1 MIILDVNLIFGIVLK
16 GSVIIIGAGPG
27 LGSSLAR
34 KFAKEGHHVFAV
46 RRERHTQELNSLCDE
61 IKDSGGLA
69 TAMPADARD
78 EEQVKNLFSEISKS
92 GSIDCLVFNIGANV
106 FFPIEETTSRV
117 FRKVWEMATFAGFLA
132 GREAA
137 KHMKDKGT
145 IIFTGATASKRGGSG
160 FAAFSSAKFGL
171 RALAQSLARELG
183 PKGIHVAHTI
193 IDGAIDHPWIKE
205 NFPDTYKLKEVDGIL
220 NPDHIAEA
228 YYNLHLQEK
237 TAWTHELDLRPYMEK
252 F

>member
-1 MIILDVNLIFGIVLK
+1 MK
-16 GSVIIIGAGPG
+16 GSVIVIGAGPG

-34 KFAKEGHHVFAV
+34 KFAKEDHHVFVV
-46 RRERHTQELNSLCDE
+46 RRERHSEELNSLCDE
-61 IKDSGGLA
+61 IKEFGGSA
-69 TAMPADARD
+69 TAIPSDARE
-78 EEQVKNLFSEISKS
+78 EEQVISLFSEVAKS
-92 GSIDCLVFNIGANV
+92 GPIDCVVFNIGANV
-106 FFPIEETTSRV
+106 FFSIEETTSRV
-117 FRKVWEMATFAGFLA
+117 FRKIWEMGTFAGFLV

-145 IIFTGATASKRGGSG
+145 IIFTGATASMRGGSG

-171 RALAQSLARELG
+171 RAVAQSLARELG

-205 NFPDTYKLKEVDGIL
+205 NFPDIYKLKEVDGIL
-220 NPDHIAEA
+220 NPDDIAEA

>member
-1 MIILDVNLIFGIVLK
+1 MK

-34 KFAKEGHHVFAV
+34 RFAKEGHHVFIV
-46 RRERHTQELNSLCDE
+46 RRERHSEELNLLCNE
-61 IKDSGGLA
+61 IKESGGSA
-69 TAMPADARD
+69 TAIPSDARE
-78 EEQVKNLFSEISKS
+78 EEQVISLFSEVAKS
-92 GSIDCLVFNIGANV
+92 GPIDCVVFNIGANV
-106 FFPIEETTSRV
+106 FFSIEETTSRV
-117 FRKVWEMATFAGFLA
+117 FRKIWEMGTFAGFLV

-145 IIFTGATASKRGGSG
+145 IIFTGATASMRGGSG

-171 RALAQSLARELG
+171 RAVAQSLARELG

-205 NFPDTYKLKEVDGIL
+205 NFPDIYKLKEVDGIL

>member
-1 MIILDVNLIFGIVLK
+1 LK

-46 RRERHTQELNSLCDE
+46 RRERHFEELNLLCNE
-61 IKDSGGLA
+61 IKESGGSA
-69 TAMPADARD
+69 TAIPSDARE
-78 EEQVKNLFSEISKS
+78 EEQVISLFSEVAKS
-92 GSIDCLVFNIGANV
+92 GPIDCVVFNIGANV
-106 FFPIEETTSRV
+106 FFSIEETTSRV
-117 FRKVWEMATFAGFLA
+117 FRKIWEMGTFAGFLV

-137 KHMKDKGT
+137 RHMKDKGT
-145 IIFTGATASKRGGSG
+145 IIFTGATASIRGGSG
-160 FAAFSSAKFGL
+160 FTAFSSAKFGL
-171 RALAQSLARELG
+171 RAVAQSLARELG

-205 NFPDTYKLKEVDGIL
+205 NFPDIYKLKEVDGIL

>member
-1 MIILDVNLIFGIVLK
+1 MK

-34 KFAKEGHHVFAV
+34 KFAKEDHHVFVV
-46 RRERHTQELNSLCDE
+46 RRERHSEELNSLCDE
-61 IKDSGGLA
+61 IKEFGGSA
-69 TAMPADARD
+69 TAIPSDARE
-78 EEQVKNLFSEISKS
+78 EEQVISLFSEVAKS
-92 GSIDCLVFNIGANV
+92 GPIDCVVFNIGANV
-106 FFPIEETTSRV
+106 FFSIEETTSRV
-117 FRKVWEMATFAGFLA
+117 FRKIWEMGTFAGFLV

-145 IIFTGATASKRGGSG
+145 IIFTGATASMRGGSG

-171 RALAQSLARELG
+171 RAVAQSLARELG
-183 PKGIHVAHTI
+183 PKGIHVAHTV

-205 NFPDTYKLKEVDGIL
+205 NFPDIYKLKEVDGIL
-220 NPDHIAEA
+220 NPDDIAEA

>member
-1 MIILDVNLIFGIVLK
+1 MK

-27 LGSSLAR
+27 LGSSIAR

-46 RRERHTQELNSLCDE
+46 RRERHTQELNSLCGE

-137 KHMKDKGT
+137 KRMKDKGT

-228 YYNLHLQEK
+228 YYNLHLQKK

>member
-1 MIILDVNLIFGIVLK
+1 MK
-16 GSVIIIGAGPG
+16 GSVIIIGTGPG

-46 RRERHTQELNSLCDE
+46 RRERHSEELNSLCDE
-61 IKDSGGLA
+61 IKESGGSA
-69 TAMPADARD
+69 TAIPSDARE
-78 EEQVKNLFSEISKS
+78 EEQVISLFSEVAKS
-92 GSIDCLVFNIGANV
+92 GPIDCVIFNIGANV
-106 FFPIEETTSRV
+106 FFSIEETTSRV
-117 FRKVWEMATFAGFLA
+117 FRKIWEMGTFAGFLV

-145 IIFTGATASKRGGSG
+145 IIFTGATASMRGGAG

-171 RALAQSLARELG
+171 RAVAQSLARELG
-183 PKGIHVAHTI
+183 PKGIHVAHTV

-205 NFPDTYKLKEVDGIL
+205 NFPDIYKLKEVDGIL
-220 NPDHIAEA
+220 KPDDIAEA

>member
-1 MIILDVNLIFGIVLK
+1 MK
-16 GSVIIIGAGPG
+16 GSVIVIGAGPG

-34 KFAKEGHHVFAV
+34 KFAKEDHHVFVV
-46 RRERHTQELNSLCDE
+46 RRERHSEELNSLCDE
-61 IKDSGGLA
+61 IKEFGGSA
-69 TAMPADARD
+69 TAIPSDARE
-78 EEQVKNLFSEISKS
+78 EEQVISLFSEVAKS
-92 GSIDCLVFNIGANV
+92 GPIDCVVFNIGANV
-106 FFPIEETTSRV
+106 FFSIEETTSRV
-117 FRKVWEMATFAGFLA
+117 FRKIWEMGTFAGFLV

-145 IIFTGATASKRGGSG
+145 IIFTGATASMRGGSG

-171 RALAQSLARELG
+171 RAVAQSLARELG
-183 PKGIHVAHTI
+183 PKGIHVAHTV

-220 NPDHIAEA
+220 NPDDIAEA

>member
-1 MIILDVNLIFGIVLK
+1 MK
-16 GSVIIIGAGPG
+16 GSVIIIGTGPG

-34 KFAKEGHHVFAV
+34 KFAKEGHHVFVV
-46 RRERHTQELNSLCDE
+46 RRERHSEELNLLCNE
-61 IKDSGGLA
+61 IQESGGSA
-69 TAMPADARD
+69 TAIPSDARE
-78 EEQVKNLFSEISKS
+78 EEQVISLFSEVEKS
-92 GSIDCLVFNIGANV
+92 GPIDCVVFNIGANV
-106 FFPIEETTSRV
+106 FFSIEETTSRV
-117 FRKVWEMATFAGFLA
+117 FRKIWEMGTFAGFLV

-145 IIFTGATASKRGGSG
+145 IIFTGATASMRGGSG

-171 RALAQSLARELG
+171 RAVAQSLARELG
-183 PKGIHVAHTI
+183 PKGIHVAHTV

-205 NFPDTYKLKEVDGIL
+205 NFPDIHKLKEVDGIL

>member
-1 MIILDVNLIFGIVLK
+1 MK

-46 RRERHTQELNSLCDE
+46 RRERHSEELNSLCDE
-61 IKDSGGLA
+61 IKESGGSA
-69 TAMPADARD
+69 TAIPSDARD
-78 EEQVKNLFSEISKS
+78 EEQVISLFSEVAKS
-92 GSIDCLVFNIGANV
+92 GPIDCVVFNIGANV
-106 FFPIEETTSRV
+106 FFSIEETTSRV
-117 FRKVWEMATFAGFLA
+117 FRKIWEMGTFAGFLV

-145 IIFTGATASKRGGSG
+145 IIFTGATASMRGGSG

-171 RALAQSLARELG
+171 RAVAQSLARELG
-183 PKGIHVAHTI
+183 PKGIHVAHTV

-220 NPDHIAEA
+220 NPDDIAEA

>member
-1 MIILDVNLIFGIVLK
+1 MK
-16 GSVIIIGAGPG
+16 GSVIIIGTGPG

-34 KFAKEGHHVFAV
+34 KFAKEGHHVFVV
-46 RRERHTQELNSLCDE
+46 RRERHSEELNSLCDE
-61 IKDSGGLA
+61 IKESGGSA
-69 TAMPADARD
+69 TAIPSDARD
-78 EEQVKNLFSEISKS
+78 EEQVISLFSEVAKS
-92 GSIDCLVFNIGANV
+92 GPIDCVAFNIGANV
-106 FFPIEETTSRV
+106 FFSIEETTSRV
-117 FRKVWEMATFAGFLA
+117 FRKIWEMGTFAGFLV

-145 IIFTGATASKRGGSG
+145 IIFTGATASMRGGSG

-171 RALAQSLARELG
+171 RAVAQSLARELG
-183 PKGIHVAHTI
+183 PKGIHVAHTV

-205 NFPDTYKLKEVDGIL
+205 NFPDIYKLKEVDGIL
-220 NPDHIAEA
+220 NPDDIAEA

>member
-1 MIILDVNLIFGIVLK
+1 LK

-205 NFPDTYKLKEVDGIL
+205 NFPDIYKLKEVDGIL

>member
-1 MIILDVNLIFGIVLK
+1 MK
-16 GSVIIIGAGPG
+16 GSAIIIGAGPG
-27 LGSSLAR
+27 LGSSLAK

-46 RRERHTQELNSLCDE
+46 RRERNSRKLNLLCNE
-61 IKDSGGLA
+61 INESGGLA
-69 TAMPADARD
+69 TARPSDARD
-78 EEQVKNLFSEISKS
+78 EEQVKNLFSEVAKS
-92 GSIDCLVFNIGANV
+92 GQIDLVVFNIGANV
-106 FFPIEETTSRV
+106 FFPIEDTTSRV
-117 FRKVWEMATFAGFLA
+117 FRKIWEMGTFAGFLV

-145 IIFTGATASKRGGSG
+145 IIFTGATASMRGGSG

-171 RALAQSLARELG
+171 RAVAQSLARELG
-183 PKGIHVAHTI
+183 PKGIHVAHTV

-205 NFPDTYKLKEVDGIL
+205 NFPDIHKLKDVDGIL

>member
-1 MIILDVNLIFGIVLK
+1 MK

-34 KFAKEGHHVFAV
+34 KFAKEDHHVFVV
-46 RRERHTQELNSLCDE
+46 RRERHSEELNLLCNE
-61 IKDSGGLA
+61 IQESGGSA
-69 TAMPADARD
+69 TAIPSDARE
-78 EEQVKNLFSEISKS
+78 EEQVISLFSEVEKS
-92 GSIDCLVFNIGANV
+92 GPIDCVVFNIGANV
-106 FFPIEETTSRV
+106 FFSIEETTSRV
-117 FRKVWEMATFAGFLA
+117 FRKIWEMGTFAGFLV

-145 IIFTGATASKRGGSG
+145 IIFTGATASMRGGSG

-171 RALAQSLARELG
+171 RAVAQSLARELG
-183 PKGIHVAHTI
+183 PKGIHVAHTV

-220 NPDHIAEA
+220 NPDDIAEA

>member
-1 MIILDVNLIFGIVLK
+1 MK

-46 RRERHTQELNSLCDE
+46 RRERHSKELNSLCDE
-61 IKDSGGLA
+61 IKESGGSA
-69 TAMPADARD
+69 TAIPSDAR
-78 EEQVKNLFSEISKS
+78 EEKQVISLFSEVAKS
-92 GSIDCLVFNIGANV
+92 GPIDCVVFNIGANV
-106 FFPIEETTSRV
+106 FFSIEETTSRV
-117 FRKVWEMATFAGFLA
+117 FRKIWEMGTFAGFLV

-145 IIFTGATASKRGGSG
+145 IIFTGATASMRGGSG

-171 RALAQSLARELG
+171 RAVAQSLARELG
-183 PKGIHVAHTI
+183 PKGIHVAHTV

-205 NFPDTYKLKEVDGIL
+205 NFPDIYKLKEADGIL

>member
-1 MIILDVNLIFGIVLK
+1 MK

-34 KFAKEGHHVFAV
+34 KFAKEGHHVFVV
-46 RRERHTQELNSLCDE
+46 RRERHSEELNLLCNE
-61 IKDSGGLA
+61 IKESGGSA
-69 TAMPADARD
+69 TAIPSDARE
-78 EEQVKNLFSEISKS
+78 EEQVISLFSEVAKS
-92 GSIDCLVFNIGANV
+92 GPIDCVVFNIGANV
-106 FFPIEETTSRV
+106 FFSIEETTSRV
-117 FRKVWEMATFAGFLA
+117 FRKIWEMGTFAGFLV

-145 IIFTGATASKRGGSG
+145 IIFTGATASMRGGSG

-171 RALAQSLARELG
+171 RAVAQSLARELG

-205 NFPDTYKLKEVDGIL
+205 NFPDIYKLKEVDGIL

>member
-1 MIILDVNLIFGIVLK
+1 MK

-34 KFAKEGHHVFAV
+34 KFAKEGHHVFVV
-46 RRERHTQELNSLCDE
+46 RRERHSEELNSLCDE
-61 IKDSGGLA
+61 IKEFGGSA
-69 TAMPADARD
+69 TAIPSDARE
-78 EEQVKNLFSEISKS
+78 EEQVISLFSEVAKS
-92 GSIDCLVFNIGANV
+92 GPIDCVVFNIGANV
-106 FFPIEETTSRV
+106 FFSIEETTSRV
-117 FRKVWEMATFAGFLA
+117 FRKIWEMGTFAGFLV

-145 IIFTGATASKRGGSG
+145 IIFTGATASMRGGSG

-171 RALAQSLARELG
+171 RAVAQSLARELG

-205 NFPDTYKLKEVDGIL
+205 NFPDIYKLKEVDGIL
-220 NPDHIAEA
+220 NPDDIAEA

>member
-1 MIILDVNLIFGIVLK
+1 MK

-46 RRERHTQELNSLCDE
+46 RRERHSEELNSLCDE
-61 IKDSGGLA
+61 IKESGGSA
-69 TAMPADARD
+69 KAIPSDARE
-78 EEQVKNLFSEISKS
+78 EEQVISLFSEVAKS
-92 GSIDCLVFNIGANV
+92 GPIDCVIFNIGANV
-106 FFPIEETTSRV
+106 FFSIEETTSRV
-117 FRKVWEMATFAGFLA
+117 FRKIWEMGTFAGFLV

-137 KHMKDKGT
+137 KYMKNKGT
-145 IIFTGATASKRGGSG
+145 IIFTGATASMRGGSG

-171 RALAQSLARELG
+171 RAVAQSLARELG
-183 PKGIHVAHTI
+183 PKGIHVAHTV

-205 NFPDTYKLKEVDGIL
+205 NFPDIYKLKEVDGIL
-220 NPDHIAEA
+220 NPDDIAEA

>member
-1 MIILDVNLIFGIVLK
+1 MK

-46 RRERHTQELNSLCDE
+46 RRERHSEELNSLCDE
-61 IKDSGGLA
+61 IKESGGSA
-69 TAMPADARD
+69 KAIPSDARE
-78 EEQVKNLFSEISKS
+78 EEQVISLFSEVAKS
-92 GSIDCLVFNIGANV
+92 GPIDCVVFNIGANV
-106 FFPIEETTSRV
+106 FFSIEETTSRV
-117 FRKVWEMATFAGFLA
+117 FRKIWEMGTFAGFLV

-145 IIFTGATASKRGGSG
+145 IIFTGATASMRGGSG

-171 RALAQSLARELG
+171 RAVAQSLARELG
-183 PKGIHVAHTI
+183 PKGIHVAHTV
-193 IDGAIDHPWIKE
+193 IDGAIDHPWIKK
-205 NFPDTYKLKEVDGIL
+205 NFPDIYKLKEVDGIL
-220 NPDHIAEA
+220 NPDDIAEA

>member
-1 MIILDVNLIFGIVLK
+1 MK

-46 RRERHTQELNSLCDE
+46 RRERHSKELNSLCDE
-61 IKDSGGLA
+61 IKEFGGSA
-69 TAMPADARD
+69 TAIPSDARE
-78 EEQVKNLFSEISKS
+78 EEQVISLFSEVAKS
-92 GSIDCLVFNIGANV
+92 GPIDCVVFNIGANV
-106 FFPIEETTSRV
+106 FFSIEETTSRV
-117 FRKVWEMATFAGFLA
+117 FRKIWEMGTFAGFLV

-145 IIFTGATASKRGGSG
+145 IIFTGATASMRGGSG

-171 RALAQSLARELG
+171 RAVAQSLARELG

-205 NFPDTYKLKEVDGIL
+205 NFPDIYKLKEVDGIL

>member
-1 MIILDVNLIFGIVLK
+1 MK

-34 KFAKEGHHVFAV
+34 KFAKEGHHVFVV
-46 RRERHTQELNSLCDE
+46 RRERHFEELNLLCNE
-61 IKDSGGLA
+61 IKESGGSA
-69 TAMPADARD
+69 TAIPSDARE
-78 EEQVKNLFSEISKS
+78 EEQVISLFSEVAKS
-92 GSIDCLVFNIGANV
+92 GPINCVVFNIGANV
-106 FFPIEETTSRV
+106 FFSIEETTSRV
-117 FRKVWEMATFAGFLA
+117 FRKIWEMGTFAGFLV

-145 IIFTGATASKRGGSG
+145 IIFTGATASMRGGSG

-171 RALAQSLARELG
+171 RAVAQSLARELG

-205 NFPDTYKLKEVDGIL
+205 NFPDIYKLKEVDGIL

>member
-1 MIILDVNLIFGIVLK
+1 LK

-46 RRERHTQELNSLCDE
+46 RRERHSEELNSLCDE
-61 IKDSGGLA
+61 IKEFGGSA
-69 TAMPADARD
+69 TAIPSDARE
-78 EEQVKNLFSEISKS
+78 EEQVISLFSEVAKS
-92 GSIDCLVFNIGANV
+92 GPIDCVVFNIGANV
-106 FFPIEETTSRV
+106 FFSIEETTSRV
-117 FRKVWEMATFAGFLA
+117 FRKIWEMGTFAGFLV

-145 IIFTGATASKRGGSG
+145 IIFTGATASMRGGSG

-171 RALAQSLARELG
+171 RAVAQSLARELG

-205 NFPDTYKLKEVDGIL
+205 NFPDIYKLKEVDGIL

>member
-1 MIILDVNLIFGIVLK
+1 MK

-34 KFAKEGHHVFAV
+34 KFAKEGHHVFVV
-46 RRERHTQELNSLCDE
+46 RRERHSEELNSLCDE
-61 IKDSGGLA
+61 IKESGGSA
-69 TAMPADARD
+69 TAIPSDARE
-78 EEQVKNLFSEISKS
+78 EEQVISLFSEVAKS
-92 GSIDCLVFNIGANV
+92 GPIDCVVFNIGANV
-106 FFPIEETTSRV
+106 FFSIEETTSRV
-117 FRKVWEMATFAGFLA
+117 FRKIWEMGTFAGFLV

-145 IIFTGATASKRGGSG
+145 IIFTGATASMRGGSG

-171 RALAQSLARELG
+171 RAVAQSLARELG
-183 PKGIHVAHTI
+183 PKGIHVAHTV

-205 NFPDTYKLKEVDGIL
+205 NFPDIYKLKEVDGIL

>member
-1 MIILDVNLIFGIVLK
+1 MK

-34 KFAKEGHHVFAV
+34 KFAKEGHHVFVV
-46 RRERHTQELNSLCDE
+46 RRERHSEELNSLCDE
-61 IKDSGGLA
+61 IKEFGGSA
-69 TAMPADARD
+69 TAIPSDARE
-78 EEQVKNLFSEISKS
+78 EEQVISLFSEVAKS
-92 GSIDCLVFNIGANV
+92 GPINCVVFNIGANV
-106 FFPIEETTSRV
+106 FFSIEETTSRV
-117 FRKVWEMATFAGFLA
+117 FRKIWEMGTFAGFLV

-145 IIFTGATASKRGGSG
+145 IIFTGATASMRGGSG

-171 RALAQSLARELG
+171 RAVAQSLARELG

-205 NFPDTYKLKEVDGIL
+205 NFPDIYKLKEVDGIL

>member
-1 MIILDVNLIFGIVLK
+1 MK

-34 KFAKEGHHVFAV
+34 KFAKEGHHVFIV
-46 RRERHTQELNSLCDE
+46 RRERHSEELNFLCNE
-61 IKDSGGLA
+61 IKESGGSA
-69 TAMPADARD
+69 TAIPSDARE
-78 EEQVKNLFSEISKS
+78 EEQVISLFSEVAKS
-92 GSIDCLVFNIGANV
+92 GPIDCVVFNIGANV
-106 FFPIEETTSRV
+106 FFSIEETTSRV
-117 FRKVWEMATFAGFLA
+117 FRKIWEMGTFAGFLV

-145 IIFTGATASKRGGSG
+145 IIFTGATASMRGGSG

-171 RALAQSLARELG
+171 RAVAQSLARELG
-183 PKGIHVAHTI
+183 PKGIHVAHTV

-205 NFPDTYKLKEVDGIL
+205 NFPDIYKLKEVDGIL
-220 NPDHIAEA
+220 NPDDIAEA

>member
-1 MIILDVNLIFGIVLK
+1 MK

-46 RRERHTQELNSLCDE
+46 RRERHSEELNSLCDE
-61 IKDSGGLA
+61 IKESGGSA
-69 TAMPADARD
+69 KAIPSDARE
-78 EEQVKNLFSEISKS
+78 EEQVISLFSEVAKS
-92 GSIDCLVFNIGANV
+92 GPIDCVVFNIGANV
-106 FFPIEETTSRV
+106 FFSIEETTSRV
-117 FRKVWEMATFAGFLA
+117 FRKIWEMGTFAGFLV

-145 IIFTGATASKRGGSG
+145 IIFTGATASMRGGSG

-171 RALAQSLARELG
+171 RAVAQSLARELG
-183 PKGIHVAHTI
+183 PKGIHVAHTV

-220 NPDHIAEA
+220 NPDDIAEA

>member
-1 MIILDVNLIFGIVLK
+1 MK

-34 KFAKEGHHVFAV
+34 KFAKEGNHVFAV
-46 RRERHTQELNSLCDE
+46 RRERHSEELNSLCDE
-61 IKDSGGLA
+61 IKEFGGSA
-69 TAMPADARD
+69 TAIPSDARE
-78 EEQVKNLFSEISKS
+78 EEQVISLFSEVEKS
-92 GSIDCLVFNIGANV
+92 GPIDCVVFNIGANV
-106 FFPIEETTSRV
+106 FFSIEETTSRV
-117 FRKVWEMATFAGFLA
+117 FRKIWEMGTFAGFLV

-145 IIFTGATASKRGGSG
+145 IIFTGATASMRGGSG

-171 RALAQSLARELG
+171 RAVAQSLARELG

-205 NFPDTYKLKEVDGIL
+205 NFPDIYKLKEVDGIL

>member
-1 MIILDVNLIFGIVLK
+1 LK

-34 KFAKEGHHVFAV
+34 KFAKEGHHVFVV
-46 RRERHTQELNSLCDE
+46 RRERHSEELNSLCDE
-61 IKDSGGLA
+61 IKEFGGSA
-69 TAMPADARD
+69 TAIPSDARE
-78 EEQVKNLFSEISKS
+78 EEQVISLFSEVAKS
-92 GSIDCLVFNIGANV
+92 GPIDCVVFNIGANV
-106 FFPIEETTSRV
+106 FFSIEETTSRV
-117 FRKVWEMATFAGFLA
+117 FRKIWEMGTFAGFLV

-145 IIFTGATASKRGGSG
+145 IIFTGATASMRGGSG

-171 RALAQSLARELG
+171 RAVAQSLARELG

-205 NFPDTYKLKEVDGIL
+205 NFPDIYKLKEVDGIL

>member
-1 MIILDVNLIFGIVLK
+1 MK
-16 GSVIIIGAGPG
+16 GSVIVIGAGPG

-34 KFAKEGHHVFAV
+34 KFAKEDHHVFVV
-46 RRERHTQELNSLCDE
+46 RRERHSEELNSLCDE
-61 IKDSGGLA
+61 MKEFGGSA
-69 TAMPADARD
+69 TAIPSDARE
-78 EEQVKNLFSEISKS
+78 EEQVISLFSEVAKS
-92 GSIDCLVFNIGANV
+92 GPIDCVVFNIGANV
-106 FFPIEETTSRV
+106 FFSIEETTSRV
-117 FRKVWEMATFAGFLA
+117 FRKIWEMGTFAGFLV

-145 IIFTGATASKRGGSG
+145 IIFTGATASMRGGSG

-171 RALAQSLARELG
+171 RAVAQSLARELG

-205 NFPDTYKLKEVDGIL
+205 NFPDIYKLKEVDGIL
-220 NPDHIAEA
+220 NPDDIAEA

>member
-1 MIILDVNLIFGIVLK
+1 MK
-16 GSVIIIGAGPG
+16 GSVIVIGAGPG

-34 KFAKEGHHVFAV
+34 KFAKEDHHVFVV
-46 RRERHTQELNSLCDE
+46 RRERHSEELNSLCDE
-61 IKDSGGLA
+61 IKEFGGSA
-69 TAMPADARD
+69 TAIPSDARE
-78 EEQVKNLFSEISKS
+78 EEQVISLFSEVAKS
-92 GSIDCLVFNIGANV
+92 GPIDCVVFNIGANV
-106 FFPIEETTSRV
+106 FFSIEETTSRV
-117 FRKVWEMATFAGFLA
+117 FRKIWEMGTFAGFLV

-145 IIFTGATASKRGGSG
+145 IIFTGATASMRGKSG

-171 RALAQSLARELG
+171 RAVAQSLARELG

-205 NFPDTYKLKEVDGIL
+205 NFPDIYKLKEVDGIL
-220 NPDHIAEA
+220 NPDDIAEA

>member
-1 MIILDVNLIFGIVLK
+1 LK

>member
-1 MIILDVNLIFGIVLK
+1 MK

-34 KFAKEGHHVFAV
+34 RFAKEGHHVFIV
-46 RRERHTQELNSLCDE
+46 RRERHSEELNLLCNE
-61 IKDSGGLA
+61 IKESGGSA
-69 TAMPADARD
+69 TAIPSDAR
-78 EEQVKNLFSEISKS
+78 EEKQVISLFSEVVKS
-92 GSIDCLVFNIGANV
+92 GPIDCVVFNIGANV
-106 FFPIEETTSRV
+106 FFSIEETTSRV
-117 FRKVWEMATFAGFLA
+117 FRKIWEMGTFAGFLV

-145 IIFTGATASKRGGSG
+145 IIFTGATASMRGGSG

-171 RALAQSLARELG
+171 RAVAQSLARELG

-205 NFPDTYKLKEVDGIL
+205 NFPDIHKLKEVDGIL

>member
-1 MIILDVNLIFGIVLK
+1 MK

-34 KFAKEGHHVFAV
+34 KFAKEGHHVFVV
-46 RRERHTQELNSLCDE
+46 RRERHSEELNSLCDE
-61 IKDSGGLA
+61 IKESGGSA
-69 TAMPADARD
+69 TAIPSDARE
-78 EEQVKNLFSEISKS
+78 EEQVISLFSEVAKS
-92 GSIDCLVFNIGANV
+92 GPIDCVVFNIGANV
-106 FFPIEETTSRV
+106 FFSIEETTSRV
-117 FRKVWEMATFAGFLA
+117 FRKIWEMGTFAGFLV

-145 IIFTGATASKRGGSG
+145 IIFTGATASMRGGSG

-171 RALAQSLARELG
+171 RAVAQSLARELG
-183 PKGIHVAHTI
+183 PKGIHVAHTV

-205 NFPDTYKLKEVDGIL
+205 NFPDIYKLKEVDGIL
-220 NPDHIAEA
+220 KPDDIAEA

>member
-1 MIILDVNLIFGIVLK
+1 MK
-16 GSVIIIGAGPG
+16 GSVIIIGTGPG

-34 KFAKEGHHVFAV
+34 KFAKEGHHVFVV
-46 RRERHTQELNSLCDE
+46 RRERHSEELNSLCDE
-61 IKDSGGLA
+61 IKESGGSA
-69 TAMPADARD
+69 TAIPSDARE
-78 EEQVKNLFSEISKS
+78 EEQVISLFSEVAKS
-92 GSIDCLVFNIGANV
+92 GPIDCVVFNIGANV
-106 FFPIEETTSRV
+106 FFSIEETTSRV
-117 FRKVWEMATFAGFLA
+117 FRKIWEMGTFAGFLV

-145 IIFTGATASKRGGSG
+145 IIFTGATASMRGGSG

-171 RALAQSLARELG
+171 RAVAQSLARELG

-205 NFPDTYKLKEVDGIL
+205 NFPDIYKLKEVDGIL

>member
-1 MIILDVNLIFGIVLK
+1 MK

-34 KFAKEGHHVFAV
+34 KFAKEGHHVFVV
-46 RRERHTQELNSLCDE
+46 RRERHSEELNLLCNE
-61 IKDSGGLA
+61 IQESGGSA
-69 TAMPADARD
+69 TAIPSDARE
-78 EEQVKNLFSEISKS
+78 EEQVISLFSEVAKS
-92 GSIDCLVFNIGANV
+92 GPIDCVVFNIGANV
-106 FFPIEETTSRV
+106 FFSIEETTSRV
-117 FRKVWEMATFAGFLA
+117 FRKIWEMGTFAGFLV

-145 IIFTGATASKRGGSG
+145 IIFTGATASMRGGSG

-171 RALAQSLARELG
+171 RAVAQSLARELG

-205 NFPDTYKLKEVDGIL
+205 NFPDIYKLKEVDGIL

>member
-1 MIILDVNLIFGIVLK
+1 MK

-46 RRERHTQELNSLCDE
+46 RRERHSEELNSLCDE
-61 IKDSGGLA
+61 IKESGGSA
-69 TAMPADARD
+69 KAIPSDARE
-78 EEQVKNLFSEISKS
+78 EEQVISLFSEVAKS
-92 GSIDCLVFNIGANV
+92 GPIDCVVFNIGANV
-106 FFPIEETTSRV
+106 FFSIEETTSRV
-117 FRKVWEMATFAGFLA
+117 FRKIWEMGTFAGFLV

-145 IIFTGATASKRGGSG
+145 IIFTGATASMRGGSG

-171 RALAQSLARELG
+171 RAVAQSLARELG
-183 PKGIHVAHTI
+183 PKGIHVAHTV

-205 NFPDTYKLKEVDGIL
+205 NFPDIYKLKEVDGIL
-220 NPDHIAEA
+220 NPDDIAEA
-228 YYNLHLQEK
+228 YYNLHLQKK

>member
-1 MIILDVNLIFGIVLK
+1 MK

-27 LGSSLAR
+27 LGSSLAK
-34 KFAKEGHHVFAV
+34 KFAKEGHHVFVV
-46 RRERHTQELNSLCDE
+46 RRERHSEELNSLCDE
-61 IKDSGGLA
+61 IKEFGGSA
-69 TAMPADARD
+69 TAIPSDARE
-78 EEQVKNLFSEISKS
+78 EEQVISLFSEVAKS
-92 GSIDCLVFNIGANV
+92 GPIDCVVFNIGANV
-106 FFPIEETTSRV
+106 FFSIEETTSRV
-117 FRKVWEMATFAGFLA
+117 FRKIWEMGTFAGFLV

-145 IIFTGATASKRGGSG
+145 IIFTGATASMRGGSG

-171 RALAQSLARELG
+171 RAVAQSLARELG
-183 PKGIHVAHTI
+183 PKGIHVAHTV

-205 NFPDTYKLKEVDGIL
+205 NFPDIYKLKEVDGIL
-220 NPDHIAEA
+220 NPDDIAEA